1 MEKMQH
7 SLFLDGEWL
16 LRWNPLTG
24 KEVKNTLDKSAPIT
38 CSVPGDVHCAL
49 IENGLIE
56 EPSIGLNS
64 QECTWIEDQEFWYSK
79 EFFIEPN
86 FIRDSCVLTFDG
98 LDLTADIWLNDLYL
112 GGHNN
117 AFISVDFD
125 ITSALVSG
133 KNTLIVRIDQGLAAV
148 KDKPLGEMGCMWNN
162 DQPYRAWM
170 RKPQYVYGWD
180 WTVWL
185 PSCGIWKSVYI
196 TSYKTAHINEIYVY
210 DSFPSESLDVLLST
224 DKPFS
229 TSLHCDIT
237 LEFFDSYD
245 DELYL
250 NYQITTDPR
259 FDNLHIIAK
268 SEKIRVIHTTSSPLL
283 SLTLEALTLNDP
295 KLWWPNLSGDPYLY
309 TVEFVLTNVQGDI
322 IDSKQLRHGIRKTG
336 IREEQLNDKERGFT
350 FIIND
355 TPIFC
360 KGANHVPLDCLPGRV
375 TLDKTRKVLAM
386 ATECHM
392 NMIRV
397 WGGGVYAT
405 DEFLDQCD
413 ENGLMVWHDFMFAC
427 GYHPDHDPDFYHGIE
442 VEATQVIKRMR
453 NHASLIGWSGNNEVQ
468 DMYFS
473 TKQWRP
479 ELPWYG
485 ATIYEILLP
494 SLVEANCV
502 NTIYRESSPFG
513 ERGVISDFDCG
524 DQHIW
529 HFTHRPDYEHFMD
542 LVRFVDFPIKFLSE
556 FGIIGAMNMT
566 SAKKC
571 ISQEAFYPD
580 SDEWLFHSNNS
591 LSHTLLHRVV
601 ETYFGDYTQFSPE
614 NFILR
619 SQLIQAELIRII
631 YDEFQRRKFE
641 CSGLLFWTLSDSIGI
656 HNWAI
661 IDYYLEKRPIYYY
674 LKRTMEPLKIAF
686 SGYQVQ
692 NFDGMANYSTYF
704 ATNPCELSIWII
716 NDYLVSQSVV
726 LDYYFMDFHG
736 NILESKSLIVNA
748 TANSS
753 IHCYSIDVSNIDF
766 SPEETLVYATLTQ
779 DNQLLHENKYLFA
792 PFKAVTCFE
801 STLKVQVTHL
811 EDGRTQLMLNSSVF
825 VWMLHVEIE
834 ASDKNGEHII
844 SEQHGQDIFSDNDF
858 DVYPT
863 KTKYLYVSY
872 NLTDLSHLRWKSMN
886 SIRIIYQ

>member
-7 SLFLDGEWL
+7 TLSLDGEWL
-16 LRWNPLTG
+16 LRWNPLTC
-24 KEVKNTLDKSAPIT
+24 KEDKSTSIS
-38 CSVPGDVHCAL
+38 CFVPGDVHSAL
-49 IENGLIE
+49 VDHGLIK

-64 QECTWIEDQEFWYSK
+64 QECAWIEEQEFWYSK

-86 FIRDSCVLTFDG
+86 FMRDSSILMFEG
-98 LDLTADIWLNDLYL
+98 LDLTAEIWLNDHYL

-117 AFISVDFD
+117 AFIAVDFD
-125 ITSALVSG
+125 VTSILVVG
-133 KNTLIVRIDQGLAAV
+133 KNTLLVRIDQGLEAV
-148 KDKPLGEMGCMWNN
+148 KDKPLGEMGSMWNN

-185 PSCGIWKSVYI
+185 PSCGIWKSVSI
-196 TSYKTAHINEIYVY
+196 TSYETAHINNVYIY
-210 DSFPSESLDVLLST
+210 DSFPIESLSTLLST
-224 DKPFS
+224 GKPFS

-237 LEFFDSYD
+237 LEYFGSFVD
-245 DELYL
+245 DLYL
-250 NYQITTDPR
+250 ECQVTADPR
-259 FDNLHIIAK
+259 FDKLHVIAK
-268 SEKIRVIHTTSSPLL
+268 SEKICVNRTTLTPTL
-283 SLTLEALTLNDP
+283 SLTLDAP

-309 TVEFVLTNVQGDI
+309 TIDIILTNKQGVL
-322 IDSKQLRHGIRKTG
+322 IDAKQLRHGIRKTG
-336 IREEQLNDKERGFT
+336 LREEQLNDKERGFT
-350 FIIND
+350 FMIND

-360 KGANHVPLDCLPGRV
+360 KGANHVPLDCLPGQI
-375 TLDKTRKVLAM
+375 TPEKTRKILAM

-397 WGGGVYAT
+397 WGGGIYESN
-405 DEFLDQCD
+405 EFLEQCD

-427 GYHPDHDPDFYHGIE
+427 GYHPDHDSDFYHEIKI
-442 VEATQVIKRMR
+442 EATQVIKRMR

-468 DMYFS
+468 DMYYS
-473 TKQWRP
+473 TKQWSP

-494 SLVEANCV
+494 NLVKTYCV

-556 FGIIGAMNMT
+556 FGIIGAMNT
-566 SAKKC
+566 ASAKKC
-571 ISQEAFYPD
+571 ISPSSFYPD
-580 SDEWLFHSNNS
+580 SEEWLFHSNTS
-591 LSHTLLHRVV
+591 LSHTLLNRVV

-614 NFILR
+614 DFILR

-661 IDYYLEKRPIYYY
+661 IDYYLEKRPVYYY

-692 NFDGMANYSTYF
+692 NFEGMANYSTYF
-704 ATNPCELSIWII
+704 ATNPAELSIWII
-716 NDYLVSQSVV
+716 NDYLTSQSVI

-736 NILESKSLIVNA
+736 NILESKSLTVNA
-748 TANSS
+748 SANSS
-753 IHCYSIDVSNIDF
+753 IHSCSIDVSTIDF
-766 SPEETLVYATLTQ
+766 IPEETLVYATLTQ
-779 DNQLLHENKYLFA
+779 DHQLIHENKYLFA
-792 PFKAVTCFE
+792 PFKAVTCFDT
-801 STLKVQVTHL
+801 TLTIQATYL
-811 EDGRTQLMLNSSVF
+811 DDGRTQLTLRSSVF
-825 VWMLHVEIE
+825 IWMLHVEIE
-834 ASDKNGEHII
+834 SSMI
-844 SEQHGQDIFSDNDF
+844 SENPSTSDVQRLDLFSDNDF
-858 DVYPT
+858 DLYPT
-863 KTKYLYVSY
+863 KTKYLYIAY
-872 NLTDLSHLRWKSMN
+872 HLKDLSKLYWKSMN
-886 SIRIIYQ
+886 SMTVIYE